1 MISKVR
7 IVPQQ
12 DFIVLIKTWRMSKK
26 VTQIASLKGQQ
37 DCKTV
42 KVLTLKMRMKVRIE
56 VRQDSKAVMLK
67 IYRVR
72 MAVSS
77 LQHKLIKRSKS

>member
-26 VTQIASLKGQQ
+26 VTQIASLKGLQ

-77 LQHKLIKRSKS
+77 LQHKLKKRSKS